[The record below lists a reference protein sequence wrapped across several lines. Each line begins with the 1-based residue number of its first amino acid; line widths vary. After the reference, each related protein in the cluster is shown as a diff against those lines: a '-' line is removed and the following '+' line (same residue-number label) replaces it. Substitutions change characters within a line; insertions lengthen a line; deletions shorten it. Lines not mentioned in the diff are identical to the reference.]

1 MLLGN
6 PTVNNTL
13 PDVEPLINSLLLQQR
28 YAEAYELLADKQ
40 PAQSSTLYN
49 LALCLYWIG
58 SYQAAL
64 NKLDLIHLAPN
75 LGNGT
80 RLNSDTVYQE
90 IKNKQN
96 LSDDHLHG
104 IMEIYIQRFPAS
116 FQDAI
121 IRLKIDCWSKIGD
134 HAKVIA
140 TAAAVAHKG
149 YKNIS
154 DALRLA
160 QTANDK

>member
-6 PTVNNTL
+6 PTVHNTF
-13 PDVEPLINSLLLQQR
+13 PDSEPLINSLLLQQR
-28 YAEAYELLADKQ
+28 YAEAYELLEEKR
-40 PAQSSTLYN
+40 PALSSTLYN
-49 LALCLYWIG
+49 LGLCLYWTG
-58 SYQAAL
+58 SFQAAI
-64 NKLDLIHLAPN
+64 NKLDLIHLTPN
-75 LGNGT
+75 LSDGN

-96 LSDDHLHG
+96 LTDDHLHG
-104 IMEIYIQRFPAS
+104 VTEFYIQRFPAS
-116 FQDAI
+116 FQDAV
-121 IRLKIDCWSKIGD
+121 IRLKIDCWSQLGD

-140 TAAAVAHKG
+140 TAAAIAHKG

-154 DALRLA
+154 DALTLA

>member
-6 PTVNNTL
+6 PTGNDPS
-13 PDVEPLINSLLLQQR
+13 PDSEPLVTSLMLQQR
-28 YAEAYELLADKQ
+28 YAEAYELLVDKQ

-64 NKLDLIHLAPN
+64 NKLDLIHLRPN
-75 LGNGT
+75 LSDGN
-80 RLNSDTVYQE
+80 RLNDDTFYHE

-104 IMEIYIQRFPAS
+104 MTEFYIQRFPAS
-116 FQDAI
+116 FQDAV
-121 IRLKIDCWSKIGD
+121 IRLKIDCWSQLGN

-140 TAAAVAHKG
+140 TASAVAHKG

-160 QTANDK
+160 KTANDK

>member
-6 PTVNNTL
+6 PTGNDPS
-13 PDVEPLINSLLLQQR
+13 PDSEPLVTSLMLQQR
-28 YAEAYELLADKQ
+28 YAEAYELLVDKQ

-75 LGNGT
+75 LGNGN
-80 RLNSDTVYQE
+80 RLNSDAVYQE

-96 LSDDHLHG
+96 LSDDHLYG
-104 IMEIYIQRFPAS
+104 ISECYIHTFPAS

-134 HAKVIA
+134 HSKVIA
-140 TAAAVAHKG
+140 IAAAVAHKG